1 MAGHEH
7 HFNVDHLAMLL
18 SAERVEWG
26 RPAELLAAIAVGP
39 GMRAADV
46 GCGPGFFALPLA
58 EIVESAGRVYAIDDS
73 PEMLR
78 ALAKGAAE
86 RGLTDR
92 IEIREADAA
101 TTGLPAAAVDVTLC
115 AFVYH
120 EVDDRAALLV
130 ELARITRPGG
140 QVVML
145 DWRKGV
151 ATEHGPGD
159 HIRLTPAEMLAPM
172 EAAGL
177 AVRELDLSEDYA
189 VLIGRKAGAAAG

>member
-7 HFNVDHLAMLL
+7 HFNVEHLAMLM

-39 GMRAADV
+39 GMRVADV

-58 EIVESAGRVYAIDDS
+58 EIVGETGRVYAIDDS
-73 PEMLR
+73 PKMLR
-78 ALAKGAAE
+78 ALAEGAAG
-86 RGLTDR
+86 RGFDDR
-92 IEIREADAA
+92 AELREADAA
-101 TTGLPAAAVDVTLC
+101 ATGLPVAAVDVTLC

-120 EVDDRAALLV
+120 EVADRAALLV

-140 QVVML
+140 RVVML

-159 HIRLTPAEMLAPM
+159 HVRLTRAEMVVPM
-172 EAAGL
+172 ETAGL
-177 AVRELDLSEDYA
+177 TVRELDFSADYA
-189 VLIGRKAGAAAG
+189 VLIGSKAGAASD